1 MFASRSMSSASRR
14 VNRPASGGAAMV
26 TLLLVTLA
34 LVFMVGS
41 IMGKLPLWPAVLCLA
56 LLHLLQYGG
65 VR

>member
-1 MFASRSMSSASRR
+1 
-14 VNRPASGGAAMV
+14 MV

-56 LLHLLQYGG
+56 LIHLLQYGG
-65 VR
+65 VH